1 MPITRNMGLYGLPS
15 YNQAQKIVAK
25 FGGEVAMAKL
35 LGISRISVYR
45 WQYRWPYGSDG
56 LIPSQR
62 VNAINELA
70 RVQGVLL
77 REEDWMPEAIRY
89 DDATKEHREILK
101 EAVAN
106 RIKAGR
112 KRAPTPDNQPSTE
125 SSQ

>member
-1 MPITRNMGLYGLPS
+1 MAMTRNLGLYGMPS

-62 VNAINELA
+62 VNAINEIA

-77 REEDWMPEAIRY
+77 REEDWMPEAIKY

-106 RIKAGR
+106 RMKAGR
-112 KRAPTPDNQPSTE
+112 KPISNE